1 MNVRAALIAPLL
13 LAVPVAAV
21 SCTTSGDSASS
32 PPSSSTTTVASA
44 APGAVPPMGSPPAGD
59 TATLNIAQIA
69 AGTPATQTVTRL
81 VIQAGLVPTLA
92 TGGPFTVF
100 APVDD
105 AFAAVDPATLNAL
118 SADTS
123 ALTKVLTL
131 HVVPGS
137 YTTEQL
143 RARSGTSLTTVEGG
157 KLLVEAKGDDLYVGG
172 AKIAVPD
179 IAASNGVVHAVDTV
193 ILQPNG

>member
-1 MNVRAALIAPLL
+1 MNFRTALLVPLAL
-13 LAVPVAAV
+13 VVPTVAVA
-21 SCTTSGDSASS
+21 CTSSGDSATSDGA
-32 PPSSSTTTVASA
+32 STTTTA
-44 APGAVPPMGSPPAGD
+44 APAEPAAVPPMGSPPAGD
-59 TATLNIAQIA
+59 TAALNIAQIA

-81 VIQAGLVPTLA
+81 VIEAGLVPTLA

-105 AFAAVDPATLNAL
+105 AFSAIDAATLRGL
-118 SADTS
+118 SADTA

-131 HVVPGS
+131 HVVPGT

-143 RARSGTSLTTVEGG
+143 RSLSGTSLTTAQGG
-157 KLLVEAKGDDLYVGG
+157 ALLVEAKGEDVYVGG

-179 IAASNGVVHAVDTV
+179 IMASNGVVHAVDTV

>member
-1 MNVRAALIAPLL
+1 MTFRNALLVPLAL
-13 LAVPVAAV
+13 LIPVASVA
-21 SCTTSGDSASS
+21 CTSSGDSAKAAA
-32 PPSSSTTTVASA
+32 SSSTTTMAPA

-59 TATLNIAQIA
+59 TAALNIAQIA

-81 VIQAGLVPTLA
+81 VIEAGLVPTLA

-105 AFAAVDPATLNAL
+105 AFAAIDPATLRGL
-118 SADTS
+118 SADTA

-131 HVVPGS
+131 HVVPGV
-137 YTTEQL
+137 YTTDQL
-143 RARSGTSLTTVEGG
+143 RTLSGTSLTTAQGG
-157 KLLVEAKGDDLYVGG
+157 TLLVEAKGEDVYVGG

-179 IAASNGVVHAVDTV
+179 IMASNGVVHAVDTV

>member
-1 MNVRAALIAPLL
+1 
-13 LAVPVAAV
+13 
-21 SCTTSGDSASS
+21 
-32 PPSSSTTTVASA
+32 
-44 APGAVPPMGSPPAGD
+44 MGSPPAGD
-59 TATLNIAQIA
+59 TGALNIAQIA

-105 AFAAVDPATLNAL
+105 AFNAIDAATLRGL
-118 SADTS
+118 SADTA

-131 HVVPGS
+131 HVVPGT

-143 RARSGTSLTTVEGG
+143 RGLSGTSLTTAQGG

-179 IAASNGVVHAVDTV
+179 ITASNGVVHAVDTV

>member
-1 MNVRAALIAPLL
+1 MNFRTALLVPLAL
-13 LAVPVAAV
+13 VVPTVAVA
-21 SCTTSGDSASS
+21 CTSSGDSATSDGA
-32 PPSSSTTTVASA
+32 STTTTA
-44 APGAVPPMGSPPAGD
+44 APAEPAAVPPMGSPPAGD
-59 TATLNIAQIA
+59 TAALNIAQIA

-81 VIQAGLVPTLA
+81 VIEAGLVPTLA

-105 AFAAVDPATLNAL
+105 AFSAIDAATLRGL
-118 SADTS
+118 SADTA
-123 ALTKVLTL
+123 ALTEVLTL
-131 HVVPGS
+131 HVVPGT

-143 RARSGTSLTTVEGG
+143 RSLSGTSLTTAQGG
-157 KLLVEAKGDDLYVGG
+157 ALLVEAKGEDVYVGG

-179 IAASNGVVHAVDTV
+179 ITASNGVVHAVDTV

>member
-1 MNVRAALIAPLL
+1 MNFRTALLVPLAL
-13 LAVPVAAV
+13 VVPTLAVA
-21 SCTTSGDSASS
+21 CTSSGDSATSDGA
-32 PPSSSTTTVASA
+32 STTTTA
-44 APGAVPPMGSPPAGD
+44 APAEPAAVPPMGSPPAGD
-59 TATLNIAQIA
+59 TAALNIAQIA

-81 VIQAGLVPTLA
+81 VIEAGLVPTLA

-105 AFAAVDPATLNAL
+105 AFSAIDAATLRGL
-118 SADTS
+118 SADTA
-123 ALTKVLTL
+123 ALTEVLTL
-131 HVVPGS
+131 HVVPGT

-143 RARSGTSLTTVEGG
+143 RSLSGTSLTTAQGG
-157 KLLVEAKGDDLYVGG
+157 ALLVEAKGEDVYVGG

-179 IAASNGVVHAVDTV
+179 IMASNGVVHAVDTV